1 MSRDDYGDPGAATW
15 GNPGA
20 VTVGY
25 IPEEEPKKVETR
37 PECFYQYDGLVPTGI
52 PFADKILENMLRA
65 SQGTMPKGNISEEEP
80 PKFGFKTTPEKD
92 HGWRDLKIVQGQIIE
107 GRDTGDE
114 AE

>member
-25 IPEEEPKKVETR
+25 IPEDLKQAIRDAGAEAEDRALEWRRRTAMTR
-37 PECFYQYDGLVPTGI
+37 E
-52 PFADKILENMLRA
+52 AME
-65 SQGTMPKGNISEEEP
+65 MPLKL
-80 PKFGFKTTPEKD
+80 GFDTSPQKD
-92 HGWRDLKIVQGQIIE
+92 HGWRDLKIVSGQIIE

>member
-1 MSRDDYGDPGAATW
+1 MSRDVYGDPGAATW

-25 IPEEEPKKVETR
+25 IPEEEPK
-37 PECFYQYDGLVPTGI
+37 PYQEQWNAIYESKKPLFDAI
-52 PFADKILENMLRA
+52 REKRA
-65 SQGTMPKGNISEEEP
+65 EEP

-114 AE
+114 SAT

>member
-1 MSRDDYGDPGAATW
+1 MSRGDFNDPGAATW

-25 IPEEEPKKVETR
+25 IPEEEP
-37 PECFYQYDGLVPTGI
+37 
-52 PFADKILENMLRA
+52 
-65 SQGTMPKGNISEEEP
+65 PKMR
-80 PKFGFKTTPEKD
+80 FKTQPEKD
-92 HGWRDLKIVQGQIIE
+92 HSWRDLKIVQGQIIE